1 MWWKRKKPAPPDTSE
16 AVAAQKRAR
25 EVIENLGTQTD
36 EIKQIVTSLDTRGV
50 KNNFGRALEIA
61 MELRG
66 K

>member
-1 MWWKRKKPAPPDTSE
+1 MWWKRKKPSPPDTSE
-16 AVAAQKRAR
+16 AVAAQERAR
-25 EVIENLGTQTD
+25 EAKEQIGSQTD
-36 EIKQIVTSLDTRGV
+36 EIAQIVTSLERRRV